1 MEQNAQLNIKSFR
14 SIKSLELSEL
24 GQFNL
29 LIEKNK
35 CGKSTLL
42 EAMYLAS
49 ATPQIPLFAV
59 NATAYNLTFR
69 LLILVVIR
77 ILVLH

>member
-29 LIEKNK
+29 LIEKNNF
-35 CGKSTLL
+35 GKTTVL
-42 EAMYLAS
+42 EAMYLSLA
-49 ATPQIPLFAV
+49 APQIPLFAA

-77 ILVLH
+77 ILALH